1 MRNTEG
7 AIYANCGS
15 ITSGGIASGVLV
27 FTNCPDN

>member
-15 ITSGGIASGVLV
+15 VASGIASGVLV